1 MRPNFVV
8 SGLILVLVFSSVS
21 AVQAQLTLDA
31 SKITCDQFVHSKVA
45 PTRTVAAWLS
55 GFYSGKR
62 NNRVIDPQS
71 LEENLSKLEEFCYE
85 EKNFKIPVMQAVEKV
100 IGKGK

>member
-31 SKITCDQFVHSKVA
+31 SKITCDQFVHS
-45 PTRTVAAWLS
+45 
-55 GFYSGKR
+55 
-62 NNRVIDPQS
+62 
-71 LEENLSKLEEFCYE
+71 
-85 EKNFKIPVMQAVEKV
+85 
-100 IGKGK
+100 